1 MTKEALREYV
11 HLKSERVQLA
21 RLLRELEME
30 MEAPSIQKMTGM
42 PHAPSGNK
50 SSLEAVVARHLDLME
65 RYQNMLG
72 RIDEIQAQIEEAIA
86 SLDGVERTLMRYRYL
101 DGMSWNDIC
110 EAMNYSWS
118 GIHKIHGGAL
128 AKLRKS
134 EWK

>member
-110 EAMNYSWS
+110 EAMNYSWNS
-118 GIHKIHGGAL
+118 VHRIHGRAL
-128 AKLRKS
+128 AKLRNS
-134 EWK
+134 